1 MTQPAIQQRADV
13 LRPAFQQCLGGVA
26 YGGEQIGVAHQVG
39 YLELKQAGLARAE
52 HFTGPA
58 LFQVFFGDDK
68 SVVGF
73 AHDAQALVT
82 NPRQQLGSSSCRG
95 RGCQYELILVV
106 AVSFKKKLPKYILSY
121 NSDITYDTH
130 S

>member
-58 LFQVFFGDDK
+58 QFQVFFGDDK

-73 AHDAQALVT
+73 AHDAQALAT
-82 NPRQQLGSSSCRG
+82 NLRQRRVVQQDAMARSEEHT
-95 RGCQYELILVV
+95 YELQSLMRNSY
-106 AVSFKKKLPKYILSY
+106 AVY
-121 NSDITYDTH
+121 
-130 S
+130 